1 MRVAIAAAVCLKALL
16 GDVAQA
22 QEVVAQPPKSCAPE
36 TVGVVS
42 VRAVLDGRT
51 LLLTDGREV
60 RLAGIE
66 VTPETKPALEAHVA
80 GRDIVLKGPPS
91 DQKSGQ
97 DARPATDRHGRI
109 VAFAYAGSG
118 PSVQARLLSHGQA
131 RVAARTGIGSRDS
144 GCTSELFAAEAAAR
158 AAGLGVWAEPHYL
171 PRKAGN
177 PAEVLGERGRFA
189 VVEGKVLSVRESGS
203 VIYVN
208 FGRRWSEDFT
218 VTVPK
223 RSERAFSAA
232 GLELKK
238 LAGRNVRIRGYIEE
252 RGGPWIEATRP
263 EQIEIQEFAG
273 DRRN

>member
-1 MRVAIAAAVCLKALL
+1 MSV
-16 GDVAQA
+16 
-22 QEVVAQPPKSCAPE
+22 SCAPE
-36 TVGVVS
+36 TIGVVT

-66 VTPETKPALEAHVA
+66 VSPESKPALEAHIA
-80 GRDIVLKGPPS
+80 GREITLKGEKT
-91 DQKSGQ
+91 DQT
-97 DARPATDRHGRI
+97 TDRYGRL
-109 VAFAYAGSG
+109 VAYAYTGSG
-118 PSVQARLLSHGQA
+118 PSVQAQLLSQGRA
-131 RVAARTGIGSRDS
+131 RVAARIGERIGEP
-144 GCTSELFAAEAAAR
+144 GCAAALFAAETAAR
-158 AAGLGVWAEPHYL
+158 TARLGLWGEPHYL

-177 PAEVLGERGRFA
+177 PAEILGERGRFT
-189 VVEGKVLSVRESGS
+189 VVEGRVLSVRESGS

-218 VTVPK
+218 VTVLK

-232 GLELKK
+232 GVELKK

-263 EQIEIQEFAG
+263 EQIEIAE
-273 DRRN
+273 R

>member
-1 MRVAIAAAVCLKALL
+1 VSAT
-16 GDVAQA
+16 
-22 QEVVAQPPKSCAPE
+22 QEPKTCAPE
-36 TVGVVS
+36 TTGVVT

-66 VTPETKPALEAHVA
+66 VSPESKPALEAHIA
-80 GRDIVLKGPPS
+80 GREITLKG
-91 DQKSGQ
+91 KT
-97 DARPATDRHGRI
+97 TDRYGRF
-109 VAFAYAGSG
+109 VAYAYAGSG
-118 PSVQARLLSHGQA
+118 PSLQAQLLRQGRA
-131 RVAARTGIGSRDS
+131 RVAARIGEKIGDTG
-144 GCTSELFAAEAAAR
+144 CAAELFAAETAAR
-158 AAGLGVWAEPHYL
+158 AARLGLWGEPHYL

-177 PAEVLGERGRFA
+177 PAEILGERGRFTL
-189 VVEGKVLSVRESGS
+189 VEGRVLSVRESGS

-218 VTVPK
+218 VTVLK

-232 GLELKK
+232 GIELKK

-263 EQIEIQEFAG
+263 EQIEIQESVSY
-273 DRRN
+273 RRN

>member
-1 MRVAIAAAVCLKALL
+1 LSA
-16 GDVAQA
+16 
-22 QEVVAQPPKSCAPE
+22 PCAPE
-36 TVGVVS
+36 TIGVVT

-66 VTPETKPALEAHVA
+66 VSSESKPALEAHIA
-80 GRDIVLKGPPS
+80 GREITLKG
-91 DQKSGQ
+91 K
-97 DARPATDRHGRI
+97 ATDRYGRL
-109 VAFAYAGSG
+109 VAYAYAGSG
-118 PSVQARLLSHGQA
+118 PSVQAHLLSQGRA
-131 RVAARTGIGSRDS
+131 RVAARIGDP
-144 GCTSELFAAEAAAR
+144 GCSAELFAAETAAR
-158 AAGLGVWAEPHYL
+158 TARLGLWDGPHYL

-177 PAEVLGERGRFA
+177 PAEILGERGRFT
-189 VVEGKVLSVRESGS
+189 VVEGRVLSVRESGS

-218 VTVPK
+218 VTVLK

-232 GLELKK
+232 GVELKK

-263 EQIEIQEFAG
+263 EQIEIQESVSY
-273 DRRN
+273 RRN